1 MNIQFDKV
9 GNVSAELTIR
19 MEKADYE
26 AKVNKSLKD
35 FCQKAQ
41 MPGFR
46 KGKVPMSLVKKMYGT
61 QAKAEEV
68 NKLLQDTLFNYIK
81 ENHVNMLGEPL
92 GSEKQEP
99 QDIEKQDDFTFIF
112 DIALAPEFTAELTAA
127 DTVDYYDIQ
136 VDDDMITK
144 QLDALRQQAGHPEDV
159 EEYADRDILRG
170 TLAELNEDGMP
181 KEGGVVVETAS
192 LMPQYFKN
200 DDQKNA
206 FEGAKKNQIV
216 SFNPNAAYE
225 GNETELAAL
234 LKVEKDD
241 VKNHAGNFS
250 FEIHEISRFVPAEL
264 NEDFFEKVFGKDKVK
279 NEEEARAKVKESIQ
293 NLQLNDSD
301 YKFLLDVRA
310 YLDSKVGTLEFPDEL
325 LKKIMKANNKDKGD
339 DFVENNYAKSIEEL
353 KWHLIKEQL
362 VKAHEIKVEDKDV
375 KASAVQAARYQFAQ
389 YGMNNIPDEYLENY
403 AQEMLKNQEQVQG
416 LVERCIDQKLTE
428 VLKSVVTLN
437 HKEISS
443 QDFAK
448 MFE

>member
-206 FEGAKKNQIV
+206 FEGAKKNQVV

-241 VKNHAGNFS
+241 VQNHAGNFS

-264 NEDFFEKVFGKDKVK
+264 NEDFFEKVFGKDMVK